1 MLNIC
6 KETEK
11 LLLHVKEEAA
21 EGVMWRVGVGVSARS
36 GSALHHTPRPVGTAL
51 QCPCPGATL
60 LCHTFPFLQ
69 GFLHSFFNA
78 HYSQNA
84 VWSIAVLNF
93 KLFPPHCNALL
104 LCWMSRHC
112 NGSVSQRCESLQS
125 LLSWQLMEGGHHS
138 QPLNFPQNREGW
150 ALQAGVHAELCV

>member
-78 HYSQNA
+78 HYSQSA
-84 VWSIAVLNF
+84 V
-93 KLFPPHCNALL
+93 
-104 LCWMSRHC
+104 
-112 NGSVSQRCESLQS
+112 
-125 LLSWQLMEGGHHS
+125 
-138 QPLNFPQNREGW
+138 
-150 ALQAGVHAELCV
+150 